1 MKKQMVRGMV
11 AAAVS
16 AACLGNVA
24 FAGEL
29 KVWAWDPHFNVAIM
43 EKAASEF
50 EANNEG
56 VDIQVIDY
64 AKADIEQKLHTM
76 LASRVTS
83 ELPDIVLIEDYNAQK
98 YLQSYPGSFEKLT
111 GKVDHS
117 QFAPYKVNLM
127 TMGSDVYGVPFDS
140 GVTGL
145 YYRTDI
151 LEKAGFKA
159 EDLQNITWDRFIEIG
174 KVVKEKTGISF
185 AVYDPS
191 DMGLVR
197 VMLQSAGSWY
207 FNEDGSLN
215 IEGNKALE
223 KALSTYAELFTSGI
237 TRPNSGW
244 SEWVG
249 AINSGR
255 AATITT
261 GVWITG
267 SVKAANDQQGKWAVA
282 PTPRLDIEGSKNA
295 SNLGGSSW
303 YVLSSSKN
311 KDEAIKFLKDTY
323 TNNPAFYDEILVE
336 RGAVGSYAA
345 SKDSK
350 GYQQPQEYF
359 GGQEV
364 FAEFSEWMQEI
375 PSVNYGMYTYE
386 VDAALAAQL
395 PAIMQGAPVSALLTN
410 VEQELKYSIAY

>member
-1 MKKQMVRGMV
+1 M
-11 AAAVS
+11 
-16 AACLGNVA
+16 
-24 FAGEL
+24 
-29 KVWAWDPHFNVAIM
+29 
-43 EKAASEF
+43 
-50 EANNEG
+50 
-56 VDIQVIDY
+56 
-64 AKADIEQKLHTM
+64 
-76 LASRVTS
+76 
-83 ELPDIVLIEDYNAQK
+83 
-98 YLQSYPGSFEKLT
+98 
-111 GKVDHS
+111 
-117 QFAPYKVNLM
+117 
-127 TMGSDVYGVPFDS
+127 
-140 GVTGL
+140 
-145 YYRTDI
+145 
-151 LEKAGFKA
+151 
-159 EDLQNITWDRFIEIG
+159 
-174 KVVKEKTGISF
+174 
-185 AVYDPS
+185 
-191 DMGLVR
+191 
-197 VMLQSAGSWY
+197 
-207 FNEDGSLN
+207 
-215 IEGNKALE
+215 
-223 KALSTYAELFTSGI
+223 
-237 TRPNSGW
+237 
-244 SEWVG
+244 VG